1 MINIKE
7 KDAMKKKILMGTM
20 AICYGAMQAIACTG
34 ISLTAKDGAYV
45 QARTIEA
52 AAGALK
58 SGYVIIP
65 RGEKITSF
73 TPSGVNGLTFTA
85 KHGVVGMSVVMKEFI
100 CEGINEVGLS
110 AGLFFFPHYGSYQSY
125 DKTMNS
131 VSLGDLQ
138 VPTWILTQ
146 FASIDELK
154 AEIGNVR
161 IVGLDAASVV
171 HYRIGEPSGRQVVLE
186 IVDGVPHF
194 YENTVG
200 VLTNAPGFE
209 WHLTNLNNY
218 VNLFP
223 GSAPNQKIGEM
234 TLMPTGGN
242 SGFLGLPGDATPPS
256 RFVRIAFYRA
266 TAPQLAS
273 ALPTVLQC
281 FHILNN
287 FDIPIGIEHSLGEA
301 PDIPSATQWTSA
313 IDLTHRKVYFK
324 TSYNNSIRCIDL
336 ATIDFENVKYQS
348 HLMDPIKEQPIE
360 YIKIK

>member
-1 MINIKE
+1 
-7 KDAMKKKILMGTM
+7 MKSKVLL
-20 AICYGAMQAIACTG
+20 GATALCCGAVQAIACTG
-34 ISLTAKDGAYV
+34 LSLTAKDGSYV

-58 SGYVIIP
+58 SEYVIIP
-65 RGEKITSF
+65 RGQEITSF
-73 TPSGVNGLTFTA
+73 TPTGINGLSFTA
-85 KHGVVGMSVVMKEFI
+85 NFGVVGMSVVMKEFI
-100 CEGINEVGLS
+100 CEGINEAGLS
-110 AGLFFFPHYGSYQSY
+110 AGLFFFPEYGSYQSY
-125 DKTMNS
+125 DQDMND
-131 VSLGDLQ
+131 VTLGDLQ

-154 AEIGNVR
+154 KGIETVR
-161 IVGLDAASVV
+161 IVGLDAHSVV

-200 VLTNAPGFE
+200 VLTNSPGFQ

-223 GSAPNQKIGEM
+223 GSAPDRKMGDIV
-234 TLMPTGGN
+234 LKPIGGN

-256 RFVRIAFYRA
+256 RFVRIAFYRT
-266 TAPQLAS
+266 TAPQLGTGME
-273 ALPTVLQC
+273 TVLQC

-287 FDIPIGIEHSLGEA
+287 FDIPIGIEHAEGHV

-313 IDLTHRKVYFK
+313 IDLTHRKVYYK
-324 TSYNNSIRCIDL
+324 TAYNNSIRCIDL
-336 ATIDFENVKYQS
+336 NSIDFGKVKYQS
-348 HLMDPIKEQPIE
+348 VLMDKVKEQPIQYLE
-360 YIKIK
+360 IK

>member
-1 MINIKE
+1 
-7 KDAMKKKILMGTM
+7 MKRKFLLGTTALCCS
-20 AICYGAMQAIACTG
+20 AIQAIACTG
-34 ISLTAKDGAYV
+34 ISLTAKDGSYV

-58 SGYVIIP
+58 SEYVIIP
-65 RGEKITSF
+65 RGQTITSF
-73 TPSGVNGLTFTA
+73 TPSGVNGLKFTA
-85 KHGVVGMSVVMKEFI
+85 NYGVVGMSVVMKEFI
-100 CEGINEVGLS
+100 CEGVNEAGLS
-110 AGLFFFPHYGSYQSY
+110 AGLFFFPHYGEYQSY
-125 DKTMNS
+125 ESALND

-146 FASIDELK
+146 FATIDELK
-154 AEIGNVR
+154 EGISKVR

-186 IVDGVPHF
+186 IVDGQPHF

-200 VLTNAPGFE
+200 VLTNSPGFQ

-223 GSAPNQKIGEM
+223 GSAPSQKMGDI
-234 TLMPTGGN
+234 TLSPIGGN

-266 TAPQLAS
+266 TAPQLES

-287 FDIPIGIEHSLGEA
+287 FDIPIGIEHPLGQA

-313 IDLTHRKVYFK
+313 IDLTHRKVYYK
-324 TSYNNSIRCIDL
+324 TAYNNSIRCIDL
-336 ATIDFENVKYQS
+336 NTIDFGTVKYQS
-348 HLMDPIKEQPIE
+348 HLMDLGKLHPIE
-360 YIKIK
+360 YLSIE